1 MVTFKTFANR
11 FVSVACVFAS
21 LQQVASHGYLSYP
34 VARQYRC
41 YVDGEFW
48 WPSNGDGIPDEA
60 CRDSYKSVY
69 YKYRSNGSSEGEAAN
84 AAQYMFQQYQ
94 EYAALAGSNYEDVD
108 HLRNEV
114 VRSGRMCSA
123 DATNRSMAFGD
134 KSGMDLPTSRWRTT
148 TIGSPHQTIRFC
160 ATTVHEP
167 SYFEVY
173 VTDELFDV
181 AHDKVAWDNV
191 QNVPIES
198 ADLVDMSSRR
208 DPYCDESHAYEIRV
222 QLPLRMNPFVLFV
235 RWQRIDVAGEGF
247 YNCAD
252 VQYASTK
259 DSSLSSSTTNE
270 RFECVEKCFVDQDRT
285 VPAYRNDHDRTE
297 L

>member
-1 MVTFKTFANR
+1 MVLFGLSTNR
-11 FVSVACVFAS
+11 FGSVLYILMFA
-21 LQQVASHGYLSYP
+21 LKQIASHGYLSYP

-48 WPSNGDGIPDEA
+48 WPSNGDSIPDEA
-60 CRDSYKSVY
+60 CRDSFKSVY

-94 EYAALAGSNYEDVD
+94 EYAALAGSNYESPD
-108 HLRNEV
+108 HVRNEV
-114 VRSGRMCSA
+114 IRSGQMCA
-123 DATNRSMAFGD
+123 AGATNRSMPFGD
-134 KSGMDLPTSRWRTT
+134 KSGMDLPTPRWRTT
-148 TIGSPHQTIRFC
+148 TIVSPHQTIRFC

-173 VTDELFDV
+173 VTNELFDV
-181 AHDKVAWDNV
+181 AHEKVTWENV
-191 QNVPIES
+191 EQVPIES
-198 ADLVDMSSRR
+198 ADLIEINPTER
-208 DPYCDESHAYEIRV
+208 DPYCDQSHGYEIRV
-222 QLPLRMNPFVLFV
+222 RLPLRMNPFVLFV

-252 VQYASTK
+252 VQYA
-259 DSSLSSSTTNE
+259 DSLATALPNHNE
-270 RFECVEKCFVDQDRT
+270 LLECVQKCFSNDQDHT
-285 VPAYRNDHDRTE
+285 VTSVTHHEE